1 MAVPRLLSI
10 FKVRDEGN
18 LEFWVSNAVIIL
30 STVLGVYL
38 AAQAGYRTALDFELA
53 RTERESYFMRRAM
66 LDELKDN
73 LVHADEISKNMVENG
88 WRFKASDPDIF
99 KLQGYVW
106 ETMKQQST
114 TFQIPSDV
122 LTGVRRY
129 YDKSNGYTKAL
140 AVGQGT
146 AIEAANLWMKDTQEV
161 REKTIPALEKD
172 IDDLR
177 NKLVKRGVQTN

>member
-18 LEFWVSNAVIIL
+18 LEFWVSNAVIVL

-53 RTERESYFMRRAM
+53 RTERESYFMRRAL

-73 LVHADEISKNMVENG
+73 LVQADTISKNMAENG
-88 WRFKASDPDIF
+88 WRVRNADPEIF

-114 TFQIPSDV
+114 TFQIPSEV

-129 YDKSNGYTKAL
+129 YDKSAGYTKQL

-146 AIEAANLWMKDTQEV
+146 ATEAVAAWLKDTQEV
-161 REKTIPALEKD
+161 REKIVPALEKD
-172 IDDLR
+172 IEDLR
-177 NKLVKRGVQTN
+177 NKLVKRGVQTS